1 MIWFRNRLIQAAR
14 REKRGRTRL
23 LQAPLERG
31 AMGSIDERALVG
43 IRGAHGSGKVS
54 DLRVAVP
61 AVGGLACMFAGIWL
75 SDAALFGAVD
85 ASVDVLAMRAATLF
99 VYAAFLAI
107 VVRFV
112 KRGSIDVRWLLGAL
126 SIAGLLAFCAGSFL
140 MLFVLSGMTGS
151 VYGAVRALA
160 FVLVKTL
167 GAPVSVGLVCVFARL
182 QPASVVRSCTL
193 GMIGAFAV
201 YSMLSQSSAVSSFGS
216 AAPVVIGG
224 VLLTASLGF
233 GMVGMGGAPS
243 IRPKAQEGRFG
254 SALLAPGVV
263 KRPWRKVLTPG
274 FAIMVVFSAIMLGL
288 SRNGFGGTDAHS
300 SPASLAVLVALLVLA
315 VVWRGLRVE
324 HVFYAAL
331 LCTAAGV
338 LLQPALDFAAAGGA
352 KFVCGLGTA
361 LFEVVMWA
369 LVVWAARNCDETLF
383 AASFARLIAVFG
395 HLLGTAV
402 VAAGFLL
409 ASTPDDALR
418 ASELFV
424 VFAYMVLLVVL
435 LKFPTL
441 QVPFAAPASSNDF
454 IPSGVE
460 VEALDDASAL
470 REAAVKHDFSSDAA
484 ADGLAADQA
493 RGNSSSAKDDAVP
506 TCVNSPEKS
515 PISAESRIKGP
526 CDIIARTYRLT
537 AREREVLELIAR
549 GRDMPFMEETLVI
562 SRNTLKMH
570 FRHIYTK
577 LDVHSKQD
585 IIDMVETLA
594 R

>member
-1 MIWFRNRLIQAAR
+1 MDEPAAR
-14 REKRGRTRL
+14 GDGG
-23 LQAPLERG
+23 RG
-31 AMGSIDERALVG
+31 AAS
-43 IRGAHGSGKVS
+43 
-54 DLRVAVP
+54 RVVVAS
-61 AVGGLACMFAGIWL
+61 VGGLMCMFSGIWL
-75 SDAALFGAVD
+75 SDAALFGTGD
-85 ASVDVLAMRAATLF
+85 ASSAVLSMRLATMV
-99 VYAAFLAI
+99 VYAAFLVI
-107 VVRFV
+107 VVRFT
-112 KRGSIDVRWLLGAL
+112 KRGSVDVRWLLGA
-126 SIAGLLAFCAGSFL
+126 SSVVGLIAFCAGAFL
-140 MLFVLSGMTGS
+140 VLSVLPGLAGPSYTVAG
-151 VYGAVRALA
+151 VAAL
-160 FVLVKTL
+160 VLVKTL

-182 QPASVVRSCTL
+182 QPASVVRSCTM
-193 GMIGAFAV
+193 GMLGAFAM
-201 YSMLSQSSAVSSFGS
+201 YSVLSQSAVVASCWPAG
-216 AAPVVIGG
+216 PVVVGG
-224 VLLTASLGF
+224 ALLAASLVF
-233 GMVGMGGAPS
+233 GMVGMGGVPS
-243 IRPKAQEGRFG
+243 AKPSQQESRLGA
-254 SALLAPGVV
+254 ALVVPGVV
-263 KRPWRKVLTPG
+263 KRPWRKIITPG

-288 SRNGFGGTDAHS
+288 SRNGFGGVDVHS
-300 SPASLAVLVALLVLA
+300 SPVSFVVLIALLVVA
-315 VVWRGLRVE
+315 VAWRGLRVE

-361 LFEVVMWA
+361 LFEVVMWS

-383 AASFARLIAVFG
+383 AASLARLIAVFG

-409 ASTPDDALR
+409 ASTSDDALR

-441 QVPFAAPASSNDF
+441 QAPFASPASSNDF
-454 IPSGVE
+454 VPSGVGITSDCG
-460 VEALDDASAL
+460 AAASSVAGIG
-470 REAAVKHDFSSDAA
+470 RESGPGVVAGFASPAAVDGDAGVG
-484 ADGLAADQA
+484 DG
-493 RGNSSSAKDDAVP
+493 SSAAPCCEPGPV
-506 TCVNSPEKS
+506 ES
-515 PISAESRIKGP
+515 PISAESRIKEP